1 MVSKDDDYPPIAN
14 DDPLSTGLSGG
25 NQIAK
30 HVSRCLLIVVSA
42 QVVVAVGCCCRCHHC
57 GVSSTY

>member
-30 HVSRCLLIVVSA
+30 HVSRCLLIVVSV
-42 QVVVAVGCCCRCHHC
+42 QVVVAV
-57 GVSSTY
+57 VLLLSLSSLWCQ